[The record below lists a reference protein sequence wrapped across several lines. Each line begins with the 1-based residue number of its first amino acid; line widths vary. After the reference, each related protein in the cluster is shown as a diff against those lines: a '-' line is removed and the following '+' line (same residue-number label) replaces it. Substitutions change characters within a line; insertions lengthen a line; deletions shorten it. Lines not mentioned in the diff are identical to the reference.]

1 MSASWEGLLQ
11 NLAILAILFS
21 IWNHGSDWIE
31 NRPAWLRE
39 VTGSLVAGGGV
50 ILLMLV
56 PFEFQPG
63 ITADLRY
70 ALIGLAGFLGSPLI
84 GVAAGLAAA
93 AYRIY
98 LGGIGAPA
106 GIISIAIATSIGIA
120 GWYLLRGRR
129 ATARDL
135 LIFAVAIALLPMAGS
150 LVLPPAIL
158 LPMLATSA
166 PPLSSMTFVAT
177 MLAGLAVIEA
187 ARRRETARA
196 NVFYRSIIDALPE
209 PVNAKDLGGRF
220 LAANPA
226 TARQVKAPDVAAL
239 IGKSD
244 FDFFPP
250 DIARGFQAEEE
261 RVLAA
266 GEPETIEQTVT
277 RDDGSR
283 QWVSTLKAPLRD
295 RNGTIIGLITHNHD
309 ITERKHMEDEIA
321 EGRQRLNHAMEHMA
335 DGLVMYDREA
345 RIVLCNDRYRA
356 MFPLTADL
364 RVPGESLET
373 VLRAVVERGEQNDI
387 PEGAVD
393 IWIKNTLTS
402 LFMLGEH
409 DIHLADGRWLSA
421 RTRPTDDGGALC
433 VVADSPT
440 EAQPGGADR
449 TQPAA
454 HQPRQRGRPDRPD
467 EPPRLRRGA
476 PPRLRAKPADRRAA
490 QLPARRCRSLQGV
503 QRHLRPPGRRP
514 LPADDRQPAEGQPQA
529 AERRGGALRRRG
541 VLRDPA
547 GHAAGGR
554 HAARRERPPV
564 DPRARHGARR
574 HPVRR
579 GHRQRWR
586 RHDDGGQPVRTPRGA
601 DARPTRRS
609 MRPRPPVATARPPPA
624 AAAGWSPAAE
634 PAHKKT
640 AGA

>member
-158 LPMLATSA
+158 VPMLATSA

-244 FDFFPP
+244 FDFFPA

-402 LFMLGEH
+402 LFMLGGH

-433 VVADSPT
+433 VVADITDMKHSQAVLT
-440 EAQPGGADR
+440 ELN
-449 TQPAA
+449 
-454 HQPRQRGRPDRPD
+454 QRLTSLASEDG
-467 EPPRLRRGA
+467 LTGLTNRRGF
-476 PPRLRAKPADRRAA
+476 D
-490 QLPARRCRSLQGV
+490 V
-503 QRHLRPPGRRP
+503 
-514 LPADDRQPAEGQPQA
+514 
-529 AERRGGALRRRG
+529 ALRRAFAQSRRTG
-541 VLRDPA
+541 APLSFLLVDVDHFKAYNDTYGHPA
-547 GHAAGGR
+547 GDRCLRTIANLLRVSLRRPSDVVARYGGEEFSAILPDTPLEGAMQLAESVRQSILGLGMEHGATRFGVVTVSVGVATMTAGSRFERHEELTAAADAALYAAKAAGR
-554 HAARRERPPV
+554 N
-564 DPRARHGARR
+564 
-574 HPVRR
+574 
-579 GHRQRWR
+579 
-586 RHDDGGQPVRTPRGA
+586 RT
-601 DARPTRRS
+601 TS
-609 MRPRPPVATARPPPA
+609 
-624 AAAGWSPAAE
+624 AGSGLRLV
-634 PAHKKT
+634 